1 MRDPSSAP
9 DLATRENVVL
19 APLDVKRPETI
30 TAAVEAGI
38 ARFGAI
44 DVVLNNA
51 GLSPQGAFEELY
63 EKWGR
68 EVFDVNVFGVM
79 DVTKAILPHFRAR
92 RAGLFVN
99 VSSAAGLMGFPLG
112 TLYDA
117 TKYAIEGFTE
127 ALAYELLPLGIGVKL
142 IEPGLVKTRM
152 TETISLSALP
162 EERIDDYRPISE
174 HMMGVFASMM
184 AAGVPEASSVAE
196 QIYDATTDGTDRLR
210 YIVTPEAAALVESR
224 RSMDDQAFVANL
236 RNMFAAPQIETVQG

>member
-1 MRDPSSAP
+1 MRDPSAS
-9 DLATRENVVL
+9 DLAGDNVLL
-19 APLDVKRPETI
+19 APLDVKQPGTI
-30 TAAVEAGI
+30 AAAVEAGI
-38 ARFGAI
+38 ARFGGI

-51 GLSPQGAFEELY
+51 GLSPQGSFEELY

-79 DVTKAILPHFRAR
+79 DVTKAVLPHFRSR

-99 VSSAAGLMGFPLG
+99 ISSAAGLMGFPLG

-127 ALAYELLPLGIGVKL
+127 ALAYELIPLGIGVKL

-152 TETISLSALP
+152 TETISLTALP
-162 EERIDDYRPISE
+162 EERIEDYRPISE
-174 HMMGVFASMM
+174 YMMGMFASMM
-184 AAGVPEASSVAE
+184 AAGVPDASSVAE

-210 YIVTPEAAALVESR
+210 YIVTPEAASLIESR
-224 RSMDDQAFVANL
+224 RTTDDQTFVN
-236 RNMFAAPQIETVQG
+236 NMRSMFQVPQG